1 MGRFSNLD
9 FDPDARRPVSP
20 DATDPWPT
28 MDEAGCLRAGDEAF
42 DRGLYEA
49 ALTAYSRALRFNQ
62 GLPAAWLGQAR
73 CLLCLGEYPEAVT
86 WSIRALEKFFN
97 SPDLLAARGLALVL
111 GGQPVQGME
120 FLDGA
125 VAMRSPSAWVWL
137 ARGEGLLGAHLSEAN
152 APRCFLKAVELSPQD
167 WRMEM
172 RVGMAYNGAHRYTSA
187 RAPLLS
193 AQHRF
198 EKNRRP
204 GTADSGDNCLLLYH
218 LGVAH
223 EGLGELALASGYY
236 GRAASARRDFA
247 EAQQALSR
255 VQATGVFSKLW
266 RQMRAKK

>member
-9 FDPDARRPVSP
+9 FDPDSKRPQLSEA
-20 DATDPWPT
+20 DDPWPT
-28 MDEAGCLRAGDEAF
+28 MDEVGCLRAGDEAF

-62 GLPAAWLGQAR
+62 ALPAAWLGQAR

-137 ARGEGLLGAHLSEAN
+137 ARGEGLLGAHISEAN

-198 EKNRRP
+198 EKDRRP
-204 GTADSGDNCLLLYH
+204 GAAGSGENCLLLYH

-223 EGLGELALASGYY
+223 EGLGELSLASGYY
-236 GRAASARRDFA
+236 GRAAGARRDFV